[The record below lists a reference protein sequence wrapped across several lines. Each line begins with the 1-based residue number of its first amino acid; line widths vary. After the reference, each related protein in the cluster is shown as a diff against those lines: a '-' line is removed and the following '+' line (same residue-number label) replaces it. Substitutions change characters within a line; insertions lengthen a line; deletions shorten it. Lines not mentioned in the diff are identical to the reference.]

1 MDFGVYYKMAKK
13 KIESKLWSVE
23 YAKGYLYFFINNVAD
38 ITDNQYNEYS
48 KLIDELS

>member
-1 MDFGVYYKMAKK
+1 MSEIK
-13 KIESKLWSVE
+13 WR
-23 YAKGYLYFFINNVAD
+23 YFIFINNVAD